1 MISRLLRLAVLARPA
16 PRAGAAALV
25 PLLPAVLALAALL
38 PGALSACGGP
48 DGRAP
53 GADAGT
59 GSPAACTITAD
70 DDGDCI
76 GNGAEG
82 CTLAPP
88 ADRDGDGLPNHRDED
103 ADDDGITD
111 RIEAG
116 PDCAMPRDTDG
127 DSLVDYLDQ
136 DTDNDGLPDRYED
149 RNGDG
154 RIGACREPCAT
165 PGDCDPVPDAHCSLA
180 IDGSGGTC
188 VSLACL
194 GGESDPRNGDSD
206 ADGTPDAMEG
216 TFICNPRDDVANPFG
231 LAPVGFIDARN
242 TGYPGAG
249 WRIAFDLD
257 ATRGEVKLAAAVEGE
272 SAYAFDLGD
281 SVAGFLATRPA
292 TDLPDTATGVSTA
305 AVSAIAALPSLAQVL
320 VRSAGVPATAPGGDG
335 AIIRTT
341 LVATASQPM
350 TAAAVR
356 DAVLPALLAR
366 APDSVTVP
374 ALSADAT
381 GTTFA
386 ITFQTVLRRDPAG
399 AAKPVAL
406 YTGAVVPLHLHDDP
420 GHIAALQADDL
431 SNGSALAPSGA
442 EDTAECLRHD
452 VSGSAPVDIIW
463 VVSETAAAQPARAS
477 LAGLASDIFA
487 QAQAR
492 GLDVR
497 MGVTDMRGPGGVN
510 DAGRFA
516 TRAAAGTGDRW
527 LLAGDATAFA
537 AALRDPSGPDAAASA
552 GQYGLTQALA
562 AVTRHLPRSE
572 TDAQRI
578 RPGAALVVVLV
589 TGDKPQ
595 EIEDGTS
602 LDDGNRSPTVAQEA
616 QIATVLAPYLT
627 GLRQEG
633 AHVHLLAEP
642 LPFDQP
648 ACTAA
653 REHAYGYYPLVETTG
668 GVVGSICQEDLAP
681 TVTLMLDA
689 VAARVSP
696 VTMPHRPITTSLAV
710 TRGDVLVP
718 RSRSIGWSYGGG
730 ADTIVL
736 LGQPSDAS
744 RLGDVVVAYRRW
756 VLPAQ

>member
-1 MISRLLRLAVLARPA
+1 MSARLLRLVL
-16 PRAGAAALV
+16 V
-25 PLLPAVLALAALL
+25 SIL
-38 PGALSACGGP
+38 PGALSPLGACESSG
-48 DGRAP
+48 GRAP
-53 GADAGT
+53 GADAG
-59 GSPAACTITAD
+59 SEAPVACAIAAD

-76 GNGAEG
+76 GNGVEG

-88 ADRDGDGLPNHRDED
+88 ADRDGDGVPNHRDED
-103 ADDDGITD
+103 ADGDGITD
-111 RIEAG
+111 RIEVG
-116 PDCAMPRDTDG
+116 PDCATPRDTDG
-127 DSLVDYLDQ
+127 DSLVDYLDE

-154 RIGACREPCAT
+154 RIGACRASCTA
-165 PGDCDPVPDAHCSLA
+165 PGDCDPVPGVHCSLA

-231 LAPVGFIDARN
+231 LAPVGYIDARN
-242 TGYPGAG
+242 TSYRGAG
-249 WRIAFDLD
+249 WRIALD
-257 ATRGEVKLAAAVEGE
+257 FGATHGEVALTKPAAVEGE

-292 TDLPDTATGVSTA
+292 SELPEATTDAVTGVSTA
-305 AVSAIAALPSLAQVL
+305 AVGAITAIPGLAQVL
-320 VRSAGVPATAPGGDG
+320 VRSAGVPATAPGGAD

-341 LVATASQPM
+341 LVATALQPM

-366 APDSVTVP
+366 APGTVTVP
-374 ALSADAT
+374 TLAADAT
-381 GTTFA
+381 GTAFA

-399 AAKPVAL
+399 AGKPVAMSM
-406 YTGAVVPLHLHDDP
+406 YTGAVVPLDRYDDP
-420 GHIAALQADDL
+420 GHTAALQADDL

-442 EDTAECLRHD
+442 EEATECLRHEA
-452 VSGSAPVDIIW
+452 SGAAAVDIVW
-463 VVSETAAAQPARAS
+463 VVSESASVQPARAR
-477 LAGLASDIFA
+477 LAALASDIFVEA
-487 QAQAR
+487 KAR

-497 MGVTDMRGPGGVN
+497 MGVTDMRAPADPD

-516 TRAAAGTGDRW
+516 SRAAGGTGDRW
-527 LLAGDATAFA
+527 LLAGDADAFA
-537 AALRDPSGPDAAASA
+537 AALRDPSGPDAAAPA

-562 AVTRHLPRSE
+562 ALARHLPRSA

-578 RPGAALVVVLV
+578 RPDAALVVVLV

-595 EIEDGTS
+595 EIEDASG
-602 LDDGNRSPTVAQEA
+602 LADGNRSPTAAEEA
-616 QIATVLAPYLT
+616 QIAALLAPYLT
-627 GLRQEG
+627 SLGQEG
-633 AHVHLLAEP
+633 AQIHLLAEP
-642 LPFDQP
+642 LPFGEP
-648 ACTAA
+648 ACTVA

-681 TVTLMLDA
+681 TVALMLDA
-689 VAARVSP
+689 VAARLSP
-696 VTMPHRPITTSLAV
+696 VIMPHRPITASLAV

-736 LGQPSDAS
+736 LGQPSDS
-744 RLGDVVVAYRRW
+744 TLLGDVVVAYRRW
-756 VLPAQ
+756 VLSAQ